1 MARLAQSLAANGAEV
16 RILSL
21 NPRKHRAATEGVP
34 LPIEAIDVETS
45 RIVAPLLRAM
55 TGGTPFVVARF
66 ISRAFR
72 ERLIETLRDFR
83 PDVVQIESPF
93 LLPYVETVR
102 RHSGARVVL
111 RSLNVEF
118 RIWDELAR
126 TERRGLRRAALRR
139 VAASL
144 RRYEV
149 RHLDTCDALIPISAE
164 DAEDFRALGCTKPIH
179 VAPCGVPLPAAATEE
194 PEPGTVGF
202 IGALDYLPNQQAV
215 LWIAD
220 ELWPR
225 VIART
230 PHAKLT
236 IAGSAPPP
244 WLRERVDV
252 ITVPDAQAFMRSQS
266 VLIAPLLSGGGMRI
280 KVIEAMALGKA
291 IVATTR
297 GAGGIDFT
305 PGRELVIADDAE
317 RFADAVVRLLNDPP
331 ERTRL
336 GQAARK
342 RVLERYDPDAIGV
355 GVLALLAELK
365 IGN

>member
-21 NPRKHRAATEGVP
+21 NPRKHRASTEGAP

-45 RIVAPLLRAM
+45 RVVAPLLRSM
-55 TGGTPFVVARF
+55 TSETPFIVARF
-66 ISRAFR
+66 VSRAFR
-72 ERLIETLRDFR
+72 QRLVATLREFR

-126 TERRGLRRAALRR
+126 TETRRFRRAALRR

-149 RHLDTCDALIPISAE
+149 RQLDACDALIPISTE

-179 VAPCGVPLPAAATEE
+179 VAPCGVPLPAATTEE
-194 PEPGTVGF
+194 PERDTVGF

-215 LWIAD
+215 LWIVD

-225 VIART
+225 VIARA
-230 PHAKLT
+230 PRARLT

-244 WLRERVDV
+244 WLRERVDA

-305 PGRELVIADDAE
+305 PGRELIIADDPDA
-317 RFADAVVRLLNDPP
+317 FADAVVRLLSDPT

-336 GQAARK
+336 GEAARE
-342 RVLERYDPDAIGV
+342 RVAARYDPDAIGIE
-355 GVLALLAELK
+355 LLAVLGELK